1 MFLSSGHL
9 QAMGPS
15 DQMES
20 DSRSSEVATIGH
32 LIVQK
37 GSHSVFFQ
45 VSLYFSIS
53 FLYRLWLI
61 ILMHKL

>member
-37 GSHSVFFQ
+37 GSHSFFSSKPLFQ
-45 VSLYFSIS
+45 HIFSL
-53 FLYRLWLI
+53 
-61 ILMHKL
+61 